1 MRDFVHLHVHTEYS
15 LLDGFCRI
23 KQAVARAAEVGQ
35 TALAIT
41 DHGVMYG
48 AVEFYR
54 AAKAAGI
61 KPIIGCEVYV
71 AERTRHD
78 RVHEFDSNSH
88 HLVLL
93 CKNEVGYK
101 NLIKL
106 VSAGFTEGFY
116 IKPRVDLE
124 LLRSH
129 SEGLICLSACLGGEI
144 PKLLVASNYE
154 GAKRVALEYEAIFGE
169 GNYYLELQDHGIAE
183 QQAVNAGLER
193 ISFETGIPLVCTN
206 DAHYVSREDAPLQ
219 DILMCIQTGKTLDE
233 PNRMRFE
240 SDEFYLKSGDEMAA
254 LFPNTPQA
262 LENTVKIAEQCNFDF
277 EFGHYHLPIFELPE
291 GETDAFEYLCSQC
304 EKGLYKRYG
313 EPTHEQR
320 ERLAYEL
327 GVISSMGFVDYFLI
341 VADFI
346 GYAKRNGI
354 PVGPGRGSGAA
365 SIVAYCLE
373 ITDIDPLKYDLYFER
388 FLNPERVSMPDFD
401 VDFCPNRRQEVIDYV
416 ISKYGADHVAQI
428 VTFGTLL
435 ARGAIRDVARVMGM
449 TYAEADV
456 VAKLIP
462 MSLGMTIETALKQS
476 KQLKELYDGDERM
489 RKLIDTAQALE
500 GTPRNA
506 GTHAAGVVITRDPVS
521 SYVPLAKNDD
531 STVCQYTMVP
541 LEQLG
546 LLKMDFLGLRN
557 LTVIDDA
564 AQLVRRTDPD
574 FDIYTADDSDEA
586 TYKMLAAGDT
596 LGVFQL
602 ESGGMTSVCM
612 QLKPKSIEEITALVA
627 LYRPGPM
634 DSIPAYLAG
643 AANPKKVRYKHP
655 LLEPILSV
663 TYGVAVY
670 QEQVMEIFRRLA
682 GYSLGRADEVR
693 RAMSKKKHD
702 VLEAERENFIHG
714 NAEAGIVGCVANGV
728 PEAVAR
734 ELFDDMQSFA
744 SYAFNK
750 AHAACYAVVAFRTA
764 YLKCHHKKEYMAA
777 LLTSVLGSTAKIGE
791 YIGECK
797 RMGINVLPPD
807 INESDDGFT
816 VSGENIRFGLVA
828 VKNIGRKFILDVMD
842 ERAKNGRFTSFQS
855 FCERMASGDGDMNR
869 RAVESLIKCG
879 ALDSLGTRNA
889 MLTVCGPIL
898 ENIAAARSKT
908 MEGQIDLFGMASE
921 DGGAAA
927 PAETPLPDVPE
938 FSRAQLIAMEKEV
951 TGMYLSGHPM
961 DDYRDRLKGVR
972 TAGIGRIVASM
983 AEEDGAF
990 ADEQEVTVAG
1000 VISNFRTKAT
1010 RAGATMA
1017 YANIEDDSG
1026 SAELIIFPN
1035 TLDRYSSYIRDD
1047 EPVLITGRISAR
1059 DERDAQIIVER
1070 AELLSEAKLKPA
1082 PNATIYLKI
1091 AREDSP
1097 HTRKVRPMLTMF
1109 PGDGARVVIYFED
1122 TGRRQGIACEPND
1135 RLLER
1140 LRELLGEENVV
1151 IK

>member
-1 MRDFVHLHVHTEYS
+1 MPDFVHLHVHTEYS

-23 KQAVARAAEVGQ
+23 KQAVKRAAEMGQ
-35 TALAIT
+35 KALAIT

-54 AAKAAGI
+54 AAKDAGI

-71 AERTRHD
+71 AERTRFD
-78 RVHEFDSNSH
+78 KVHEFDANSH

-93 CKNEVGYK
+93 CKNETGYK

-116 IKPRVDLE
+116 IKPRIDRE
-124 LLRSH
+124 LLEKY
-129 SEGLICLSACLGGEI
+129 SEGLICLSACLAGEI
-144 PKLLVASNYE
+144 PKLIEQSNYE
-154 GAKRVALEYEAIFGE
+154 GAKRTALEYLEIFGE
-169 GNYYLELQDHGIAE
+169 GNYYLELQDHGIPE
-183 QQAVNAGLER
+183 QAAVNRGLER
-193 ISFETGIPLVCTN
+193 IAEETGIPLICTN
-206 DAHYVSREDAPLQ
+206 DAHYVTKEDAPLQ
-219 DILMCIQTGKTLDE
+219 DVLLCIQTGKTLDD
-233 PNRMRFE
+233 PNRMSFATE
-240 SDEFYLKSGDEMAA
+240 EFYLKSGDEMAA
-254 LFPNTPQA
+254 LFPHHPEA
-262 LENTVKIAEQCNFDF
+262 LENTVKIAEMCNFDF
-277 EFGHYHLPIFELPE
+277 EFGHYHLPNFELPE
-291 GETDAFEYLCSQC
+291 GETDAYEYLRKQC
-304 EKGLYKRYG
+304 LEGFPKRYPH
-313 EPTHEQR
+313 PTEEHR
-320 ERLAYEL
+320 ERLEYEL

-365 SIVAYCLE
+365 SIVAYCLG

-416 ISKYGADHVAQI
+416 VEKYGADHVAQI

-462 MSLGMTIETALKQS
+462 MSLGMTIASALSQS
-476 KQLKELYDGDERM
+476 RELRDMYEGDERIK
-489 RKLIDTAQALE
+489 KLIDTAQALE
-500 GTPRNA
+500 GTPRNT

-521 SYVPLAKNDD
+521 DYVPLSKNDE
-531 STVCQYTMVP
+531 SVVCQFTMVP

-564 AQLVRRTDPD
+564 AQLVRRHDPD
-574 FDIYTADDSDEA
+574 FDIYSVNEEDPETFA
-586 TYKMLAAGDT
+586 MLAAGDT
-596 LGVFQL
+596 QGVFQL

-612 QLKPKSIEEITALVA
+612 QLRPKSIEDITALVA

-643 AANPKKVRYKHP
+643 ANDPTKVQYKHP
-655 LLEPILSV
+655 LLEPILAV

-702 VLEAERENFIHG
+702 VLAAERENFIYG
-714 NAEAGIVGCVANGV
+714 NAEAGIKGCVANGV
-728 PEAVAR
+728 PEALAS

-750 AHAACYAVVAFRTA
+750 AHAACYAVVSYRTA

-777 LLTSVLGSTAKIGE
+777 LLTSVLGSTGKVSE

-807 INESDDGFT
+807 INESNDGFT
-816 VSGENIRFGLVA
+816 VSGDNIRFGLVA
-828 VKNIGRKFILDVMD
+828 VKNIGRKFILEVMA
-842 ERAKNGRFTSFQS
+842 EREKNGKFTSFQS
-855 FCERMASGDGDMNR
+855 FCERMFSQDMNR

-879 ALDSLGTRNA
+879 AFDSLGRRSQLMA
-889 MLTVCGPIL
+889 VVESIL
-898 ENIAAARSKT
+898 ENIASAKGKT
-908 MEGQIDLFGMASE
+908 VEGQIDLFSL
-921 DGGAAA
+921 AAEEGDETFT
-927 PAETPLPDVPE
+927 AETPLPDIPE
-938 FSRAQLIAMEKEV
+938 YTRTELIAMEREV
-951 TGMYLSGHPM
+951 TGPFLSGHPM
-961 DDYRDRLKGVR
+961 DDYRDKLNGVR
-972 TAGIGRIVASM
+972 TASIARIMTSM
-983 AEEDGAF
+983 EEGDGAF
-990 ADEQEVTVAG
+990 RDEQEVTVAG
-1000 VISNFRTKAT
+1000 IISGFRTKQT
-1010 RAGATMA
+1010 RSGSTMA
-1017 YANIEDDSG
+1017 YADLEDDSG
-1026 SAELIIFPN
+1026 SVELIIFPS
-1035 TLDRYSSYIRDD
+1035 TLERLNGSFKNDLA
-1047 EPVLITGRISAR
+1047 VLLHGRISAR
-1059 DERDAQIIVER
+1059 DDREAQIIVER
-1070 AELLSEAKLKPA
+1070 AESLSDVKLQPSPESTLYIKVEGEQSAAAK
-1082 PNATIYLKI
+1082 
-1091 AREDSP
+1091 
-1097 HTRKVRPMLTMF
+1097 KVRPMLTMF
-1109 PGDGARVVIYFED
+1109 PGSGRAVIYYAD
-1122 TGRRQGIACEPND
+1122 TKRRQGIACDPDE
-1135 RLLER
+1135 RLLGR
-1140 LRELLGEENVV
+1140 LRELVGNENVV
-1151 IK
+1151 LKS